1 VTIKRREF
9 ITLLGGAAA
18 WPVAARGQQS
28 DRARRV
34 GILGASAEGNSLA
47 QAGLAAFKEAL
58 QKFGWTDG
66 RNIRIEARWGALD
79 AVRTQVFAKELSV
92 LQPDLILASTTP
104 AAVVLQRET
113 RTIPIVFVAVSDP
126 VGSGLVTS
134 LPRPGGNITG
144 FTNFEDAVSG
154 IWIEILRDIV
164 PRINRAVLAFNP
176 DTATYFNYY
185 LRPFEAAARS
195 SSIEPVAAPIRTTE
209 QLERV
214 VANVGGTAN
223 AALAIMP
230 DVFMSSHHDLI
241 VSLAARFRVPT
252 IYPYP
257 YYVEAGGLISYGIEQ
272 TDLYRRAATYADRI
286 LKGAKPAEL
295 PVQLP
300 TKSVLAVN
308 LKTAQALGLNLSREF
323 LLIADK
329 VIE

>member
-1 VTIKRREF
+1 MKRRDF
-9 ITLLGGAAA
+9 ITLFGGAVAT
-18 WPVAARGQQS
+18 WPIAVGAQQP

-34 GILGASAEGNSLA
+34 GILGASAEGDSHA

-58 QKFGWTDG
+58 QELGWTDG

-79 AVRTQVFAKELSV
+79 AARTQAFAKELIV
-92 LQPDLILASTTP
+92 LQPDLILAFTTP
-104 AAVVLQRET
+104 AAVVLERET

-144 FTNFEDAVSG
+144 FINIEDVVSG

-195 SSIEPVAAPIRTTE
+195 SSIEPVAAPIRTAE
-209 QLERV
+209 ELQRI
-214 VANVGGTAN
+214 VANVGSTAN

-241 VSLAARFRVPT
+241 VSLAARLRVPT
-252 IYPYP
+252 IYSSP
-257 YYVEAGGLISYGIEQ
+257 YYVEAGGLISYGIDQ
-272 TDLYRRAATYADRI
+272 NDLYRGAATYADRI

-300 TKSVLAVN
+300 TKIVLAVN

>member
-1 VTIKRREF
+1 MKRRDF
-9 ITLLGGAAA
+9 ITLFGGAVAT
-18 WPVAARGQQS
+18 WPIAVGAQQP

-34 GILGASAEGNSLA
+34 GILGASAEGDSHA

-58 QKFGWTDG
+58 QDLGWTDG

-79 AVRTQVFAKELSV
+79 AARTQAFAKELIV
-92 LQPDLILASTTP
+92 LQPDLILAFTTP
-104 AAVVLQRET
+104 AAVALQRET
-113 RTIPIVFVAVSDP
+113 RRIPVVFVAVSDP

-144 FTNFEDAVSG
+144 FVNIEDAVSG

-195 SSIEPVAAPIRTTE
+195 SSIEPVAAPIRTAE
-209 QLERV
+209 ELERI
-214 VANVGGTAN
+214 VANVGSTAN

-252 IYPYP
+252 IYSSP
-257 YYVEAGGLISYGIEQ
+257 YYVEAGGLISYGIDQ

-300 TKSVLAVN
+300 AKSVLAVN
-308 LKTAQALGLNLSREF
+308 LKTARALGLNLSREF
-323 LLIADK
+323 LRIADE

>member
-1 VTIKRREF
+1 MKRRDF
-9 ITLLGGAAA
+9 LTLIGGAAA
-18 WPVAARGQQS
+18 AWPFGVGAQQS

-34 GILGASAEGNSLA
+34 GILGASAEGDSQA

-58 QKFGWTDG
+58 QKLGWTDG

-79 AVRTQVFAKELSV
+79 AVRTQAFAKELIV

-104 AAVVLQRET
+104 AAVALQRET
-113 RTIPIVFVAVSDP
+113 RRIPIVFVAVSDP
-126 VGSGLVTS
+126 VGSGLVTG

-144 FTNFEDAVSG
+144 FIDIENSVSG

-185 LRPFEAAARS
+185 LPPFEAAARS
-195 SSIEPVAAPIRTTE
+195 SSIEPVAAPIRTAE
-209 QLERV
+209 ELERI

-230 DVFMSSHHDLI
+230 DLFMSSHRDLI

-252 IYPYP
+252 IYSYP
-257 YYVEAGGLISYGIEQ
+257 YYVEAGGFISYGIDQ

-286 LKGAKPAEL
+286 LKGANPAEL

-308 LKTAQALGLNLSREF
+308 LKTARALGLNLSREF
-323 LLIADK
+323 LLIADE